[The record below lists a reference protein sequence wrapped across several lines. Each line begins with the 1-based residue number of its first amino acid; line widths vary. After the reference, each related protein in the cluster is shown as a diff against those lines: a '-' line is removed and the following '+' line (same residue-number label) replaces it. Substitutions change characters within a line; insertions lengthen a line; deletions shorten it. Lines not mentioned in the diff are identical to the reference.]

1 MYKTRK
7 ILLFL
12 VLMIMSFI
20 LMTKTVHA
28 EPTNDQTNQVVSGSS
43 VEEKILSQDQPLNV
57 NIKGIVI
64 NKNEYDD
71 ANKDNVIQDFSVKIK
86 LTKKDNAEQTTSVTL
101 TSENNF
107 ASVLELKA
115 GEYNIELEEK
125 TNNIKEVTLPNE
137 TILVDG
143 TDINFNI
150 EYNLN
155 FNQDDESESIFITF
169 LKNNFIFLILL
180 IACGVA
186 LFRIDYKKRNMK

>member
-12 VLMIMSFI
+12 VLTIMSFI

-169 LKNNFIFLILL
+169 LNF
-180 IACGVA
+180 
-186 LFRIDYKKRNMK
+186 FRYTF